1 MQLHPD
7 LDLSQIVG
15 PALDR
20 RRFDKQAFASR
31 IKQIE
36 RSSTVAARTPGNR
49 KHASLPGAAIST
61 HDDATPEDMVV
72 PWESHFGGSE
82 QDMSDQEEDA
92 LALEDDEK
100 LMVEISHL
108 DQIEGDPYRYLG
120 RSCEF

>member
-1 MQLHPD
+1 LQLHPD
-7 LDLSQIVG
+7 LDLSHIVG
-15 PALDR
+15 LKLDR
-20 RRFDKQAFASR
+20 RSFDKQAFASR

-36 RSSTVAARTPGNR
+36 RSSTVAARTPGNSS
-49 KHASLPGAAIST
+49 HASLPEAAIST
-61 HDDATPEDMVV
+61 HDDATPEDMV
-72 PWESHFGGSE
+72 PWESHSGGSE